1 MGHSPCFHLPGL
13 LENRGGFSRTLSA
26 GSWALSL
33 EMVLYPRFCGTLPPP
48 PASIK
53 MCLETKCTPHPPTQ
67 SWRGRGRREGE
78 GRAQPVPPEVAR
90 WRAPT

>member
-48 PASIK
+48 PPP
-53 MCLETKCTPHPPTQ
+53 LKCAWRQSVPHTHPPNPGVGGAGG
-67 SWRGRGRREGE
+67 RGRG
-78 GRAQPVPPEVAR
+78 VPSLSPQR
-90 WRAPT
+90 